1 VNKLL
6 AALSLGTLVEGIAP
20 TPKPKEYVATN
31 PARNNFPHQG
41 KREIARRL
49 RQKARGGKA

>member
-1 VNKLL
+1 MNKLL